1 MSTYYM
7 EKIHSI
13 STSDDADRTKQI
25 VDIVMSTNES
35 VKATPRFADEVRA
48 VLMILIM
55 SKGFTAHLYHKIP
68 NKDWVKEIINGF
80 GDFDVVS
87 EEEKRQIL
95 EDYNEA
101 HTMVIQGMLCTVF
114 GVEYIDRG

>member
-68 NKDWVKEIINGF
+68 NKEWVKESINGV
-80 GDFDVVS
+80 GDCDVVS

-101 HTMVIQGMLCTVF
+101 HTMVIQGMLCSVF
-114 GVEYIDRG
+114 DVEYIDRG